1 MVKEIK
7 LIARTGKT
15 KDGKP
20 FTSFK
25 AVQKDGKL
33 IGVHFRQKDEDGKN
47 IVMPSASC
55 TMVIDSELL
64 HLNKSKQY
72 AELWVQGQP
81 EYKETTSENNSKAV
95 EEMF

>member
-15 KDGKP
+15 KEGKA

-33 IGVHFRQKDEDGKN
+33 ISVHFRRKDEDGKN
-47 IVMPSASC
+47 IIMPSASC
-55 TMVIDSELL
+55 TMVIDSEFLKI
-64 HLNKSKQY
+64 NKSKEY
-72 AELWVQGQP
+72 PELWVHAQP
-81 EYKETTSENNSKAV
+81 EYKETITENSTKAV
-95 EEMF
+95 DEAF

>member
-7 LIARTGKT
+7 LIAKTGKT
-15 KDGKP
+15 TEGKP

-33 IGVHFRQKDEDGKN
+33 IGVHFKMKDEEGKN

-72 AELWVQGQP
+72 PELWVTGQP
-81 EYKETTSENNSKAV
+81 EYKETTNNNSKAV
-95 EEMF
+95 DEMF